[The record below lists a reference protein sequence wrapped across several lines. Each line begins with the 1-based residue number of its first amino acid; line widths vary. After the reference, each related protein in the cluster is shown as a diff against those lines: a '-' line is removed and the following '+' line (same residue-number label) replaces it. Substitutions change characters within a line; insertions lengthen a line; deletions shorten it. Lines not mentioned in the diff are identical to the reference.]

1 MGIVTRQSIKA
12 TIATYLAVVIGYL
25 NLGYFFPKIFSTE
38 QIGLISFLLGTS
50 TLLVC
55 VFQMGIPTTII
66 RFSPVIKKNHSEK
79 SFYSFSLLIPLLVFA
94 LVFGTLYLFLNSI
107 LSTFYAENELI
118 KNYIYY
124 VPVFTFLIGF
134 TGVFAAHCNS
144 KLRIVIPTII
154 EKFISRLLILLLIV
168 FVILGWIK
176 FEDFIN
182 GYILVYLACF
192 ILTYIYFKKLSQDR
206 PNKEKKLTLQ
216 NKKEMLR
223 FGAISF
229 LTAIGA
235 RIVEN
240 IDVIMISSIIDLSN
254 AGIYKIAFY
263 IGGVIMI
270 PLGTI
275 GQISSPLFAQFW
287 ETKSLRKID
296 DLYKKASINLI
307 LIGGI
312 LFVGV
317 FINLDNIFR
326 VMPNGQDFVKGK
338 WVILIIAIGKLI
350 NMGLSLNGHL
360 LQNSKYYYFN
370 TYCIVFL
377 GVLTIITNL
386 IFIPIWGIIGAAF
399 ASALSL
405 IIFNL
410 IKFVFILSKFK
421 MHPFSSMTIPAI
433 LIILLAVFLNYLFP
447 QIENVFL
454 DIFYRSAI
462 ISILYIGI
470 AYYGNISKEFNTQL
484 NKFTFNKL
492 PWKRS

>member
-12 TIATYLAVVIGYL
+12 TVATYLAVVIGYI

-55 VFQMGIPTTII
+55 IFQMGIPTTII
-66 RFSPVIKKNHSEK
+66 RYSPSVESSNTQR
-79 SFYSFSLLIPLLVFA
+79 SFYQFSLIIPA
-94 LVFGTLYLFLNSI
+94 LVFIALFYALFLFLNPI
-107 LSTFYAENELI
+107 LNTFYADNQLI
-118 KNYIYY
+118 KEYIFYI
-124 VPVFTFLIGF
+124 PLFSLFIGF
-134 TGVFAAHCNS
+134 TGIWTAHCNS

-154 EKFISRLLILLLIV
+154 EKFISRILILSMIF
-168 FVILGWIK
+168 FVILD
-176 FEDFIN
+176 FMDFHDFIN
-182 GYILVYLACF
+182 GYLLVYLICF
-192 ILTYIYFKKLSQDR
+192 ILTFLYYKRLHQKNDTSPQKIKLPIKK
-206 PNKEKKLTLQ
+206 K
-216 NKKEMLR
+216 MLR

-240 IDVIMISSIIDLSN
+240 IDVIMISSILDLSN

-287 ETKSLRKID
+287 ESKSLQKID
-296 DLYKKASINLI
+296 ELYKKASINLI
-307 LIGGI
+307 LIGGL

-326 VMPNGQDFVKGK
+326 VMPNGKDFIDGK

-377 GVLTIITNL
+377 GILTILTNL
-386 IFIPIWGIIGAAF
+386 IFIPNWGIIGAAF

-405 IIFNL
+405 IIFNF
-410 IKFVFILSKFK
+410 IKFGFILFKFK
-421 MHPFSSMTIPAI
+421 MHPFSARTIPAI
-433 LIILLAVFLNYLFP
+433 LLILSSIFLNYLFP
-447 QIENVFL
+447 QMENVFL
-454 DIFYRSAI
+454 DIFYRSSI
-462 ISILYIGI
+462 ISILFIGI
-470 AYYGNISKEFNTQL
+470 AYYGNISKDFNIQL

-492 PWKRS
+492 PWIRT